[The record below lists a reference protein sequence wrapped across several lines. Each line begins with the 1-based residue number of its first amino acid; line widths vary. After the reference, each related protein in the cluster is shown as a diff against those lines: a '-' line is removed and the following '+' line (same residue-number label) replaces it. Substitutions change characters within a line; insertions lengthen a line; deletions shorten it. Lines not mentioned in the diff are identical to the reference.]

1 MVDFTS
7 IQSFPVPE
15 KITELSIQ
23 NNGLISKNKSLVTG
37 LVILVVL
44 ATVVIINQQKKVSI
58 LKSKER

>member
-15 KITELSIQ
+15 KITELSAQ
-23 NNGLISKNKSLVTG
+23 NNGLISKNKRLVTG
-37 LVILVVL
+37 FVIAGIIAV
-44 ATVVIINQQKKVSI
+44 AVVISQQKKVSI